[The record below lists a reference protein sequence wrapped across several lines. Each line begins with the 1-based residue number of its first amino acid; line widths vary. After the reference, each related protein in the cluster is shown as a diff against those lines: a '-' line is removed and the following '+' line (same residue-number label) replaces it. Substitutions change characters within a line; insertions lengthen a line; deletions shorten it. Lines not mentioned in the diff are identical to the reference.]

1 MNNKLKKFF
10 TPRNTLILV
19 VVAVVIYIIVS
30 LFSVVKKDEVEITN
44 TENMKFSKFET
55 FDDYILHL
63 FKTDNLFVLKDS
75 EGVTVYETEEHITD
89 FIFLDKE
96 NILISV
102 LSENTVNS
110 DLLYSV
116 KKINL
121 TTLESEEIYNL
132 NGEMYMFSKD
142 SNAVIVNTQLKK
154 VFEFGSRT
162 VTYDLPKDFY
172 KVFYSNNEIFGV
184 YYYVEE
190 DNTYS
195 YVYQYT
201 EDGFKEVFLLHGKIS
216 FISTDYN
223 NHNKI
228 YITFTSKSN
237 PTVPAVC
244 EKYLVNLSTSNSGEK
259 IYTHLT
265 GRVLSGANGNYL
277 LNTETYMLNLLN
289 SDLSIK
295 SDAASLNEELP
306 LSVVKI
312 DKKSGTLYCVDSNYI
327 IRKDLIENE
336 KK

>member
-1 MNNKLKKFF
+1 MNKKLKNFF
-10 TPRNTLILV
+10 TPRNIFILLIIIV
-19 VVAVVIYIIVS
+19 GIYIVTS
-30 LFSVVKKDEVEITN
+30 LFNITKKDEPTIIN

-55 FDDYILHL
+55 FDDYVLHL
-63 FKTDNLFVLKDS
+63 FKNDNSFSIKDS
-75 EGVTVYETEEHITD
+75 EGTTVYETEEHITD

-96 NILISV
+96 HILISV

-142 SNAVIVNTQLKK
+142 SNVVIVNTQLKK
-154 VFEFGSRT
+154 AFEFGSKT
-162 VTYDLPKDFY
+162 VTHDLPKDFY
-172 KVFYSNNEIFGV
+172 KVFYSNNEIFAV
-184 YYYVEE
+184 YYYIE
-190 DNTYS
+190 DDNIYS

-201 EDGFKEVFLLHGKIS
+201 ENGFEEVFLFRGKIS

-223 NHNKI
+223 NPNKI
-228 YITFTSKSN
+228 YITFTSKAN
-237 PTVPAVC
+237 PIVPEVC
-244 EKYLVNLSTSNSGEK
+244 EKYLINLSTSNSGEK

-265 GRVLSGANGNYL
+265 GRIFSGANGTYL

-295 SDAASLNEELP
+295 SDAASLHRELP
-306 LSVVKI
+306 LSMVKI
-312 DKKSGTLYCVDSNYI
+312 DKKSGTLYCVDSNYK

-336 KK
+336 K